1 MVTPGDKLELNK
13 DWDLPE
19 ILDPNTPIIER
30 LKRAKPIEA
39 IRSKTEVIDE
49 PKPVNEPKPKIEILD
64 HDKILELLLS
74 NVKKVDF
81 QSTIYPTA
89 NRENPK
95 ISNNK
100 YQIVIVNEILKLAK
114 ENNHS
119 ICQNHQ
125 SIFLYNGAYWKKY
138 SNEDFSNF
146 LGLVAI
152 EMGVDKYTA
161 EGYLFKEQLLKQ
173 FHASAY
179 LQEPR
184 VDRNKVLINLIGGTF
199 EIEGGV
205 TKIREHKA
213 EDFLTYQLPFAYD
226 RHSTANKFQAYL
238 DKVLP
243 DKERQ
248 RVIAEYLGY
257 IFIKH
262 GSNIL
267 KAEKVLV
274 LYGSGANGKSVL
286 YEIVRAL
293 FGGHNVSSFSLES
306 LTDVNGYYRA
316 QIDTKL
322 LNYASEI
329 SNKMD
334 TTRFKAMISGE
345 PIEARHPSGR
355 AMQLEQYAKMI
366 FNCNE
371 LPKDTEQTHA
381 FFRRFLIVPFNVI
394 IPEAEQNRNLHNEII
409 ESELSGVFTWVLKG
423 LGRLLRQKG
432 FSECKASNVALDKYK
447 TETDNVK
454 LWIDTDNYSKN
465 DDLPTTLKEG
475 YYQYSIFCSEGGFNK
490 LNKMNFQKR
499 LERLGYKVARGNQNM
514 VYININNR

>member
-1 MVTPGDKLELNK
+1 MITPDDKK
-13 DWDLPE
+13 IMDQPWPE
-19 ILDPNTPIIER
+19 AKVDYNTPIKER
-30 LKRAKPIEA
+30 LKVAKPPEA
-39 IRSKTEVIDE
+39 MSSKPEGIDE
-49 PKPVNEPKPKIEILD
+49 PQPKIEILD
-64 HDKILELLLS
+64 HSKILELLLS
-74 NVKKVDF
+74 SVIKVDF
-81 QSTIYPTA
+81 QAVIYPTT

-95 ISNNK
+95 ISNSK
-100 YQIVIVNEILKLAK
+100 YQIVIVNEILDLAK
-114 ENNHS
+114 KNKHS

-146 LGLVAI
+146 LGKVAI
-152 EMGVDKYTA
+152 KMGVDKYIA
-161 EGYLFKEQLLKQ
+161 ESYLFKEQLLKQ

-179 LQEPR
+179 LQEPK
-184 VDRNKVLINLIGGTF
+184 VDKNKVLINLIGGTF
-199 EIEGGV
+199 EIERGV
-205 TKIREHKA
+205 TRTREHKA
-213 EDFLTYQLPFAYD
+213 EDFLTYQLPFAYNQY
-226 RHSTANKFQAYL
+226 STANKFQAYL

-248 RVIAEYLGY
+248 KVIAEYLGY
-257 IFIKH
+257 VFIKH

-293 FGGHNVSSFSLES
+293 FGSHNVSSFSLES
-306 LTDVNGYYRA
+306 LTDTNGYYRA

-345 PIEARHPSGR
+345 PIEARHPSGK

-371 LPKDTEQTHA
+371 LPKDTEQTNA
-381 FFRRFLIVPFNVI
+381 FFRRFLIVPFDII

-423 LGRLLRQKG
+423 LSRLLDQKS
-432 FSECKASNVALDKYK
+432 FSNCIASNRALEKYK
-447 TETDNVK
+447 TDTDNVK
-454 LWIDTDNYSKN
+454 LWLDTDNYDK
-465 DDLPTTLKEG
+465 DDDISTQLKEA
-475 YYQYSIFCSEGGFNK
+475 YIQYSIFCNEGGFNK

-499 LERLGYKVARGNQNM
+499 IERLGYKVARGNANM
-514 VYININNR
+514 VYININKR

>member
-1 MVTPGDKLELNK
+1 MITPEDKK
-13 DWDLPE
+13 IMDQPWPE
-19 ILDPNTPIIER
+19 AKVDYNTPIKER
-30 LKRAKPIEA
+30 LKVAKPIKA
-39 IRSKTEVIDE
+39 ISSKPEVIAE
-49 PKPVNEPKPKIEILD
+49 PQPKVEILE
-64 HDKILELLLS
+64 HSKILELLLS
-74 NVKKVDF
+74 SVHKVDF
-81 QSTIYPTA
+81 QATIYPTA

-95 ISNNK
+95 ISNSK
-100 YQIVIVNEILKLAK
+100 YQIVIVNEILDLAK
-114 ENNHS
+114 KNKHS

-152 EMGVDKYTA
+152 KMGVDKYTA

-179 LQEPR
+179 LQEPK
-184 VDRNKVLINLIGGTF
+184 VDKNKVLINLIGGTF
-199 EIEGGV
+199 EIERGV
-205 TKIREHKA
+205 TRAREHKA

-226 RHSTANKFQAYL
+226 QYSTSNKFQTYL

-257 IFIKH
+257 VFIKH

-293 FGGHNVSSFSLES
+293 FGSHNVSSFSLES
-306 LTDVNGYYRA
+306 LTDTNGYYRA

-371 LPKDTEQTHA
+371 LPKDTEQTNA
-381 FFRRFLIVPFNVI
+381 FFRRFLIVPFDII

-423 LGRLLRQKG
+423 LSRLLDQKN
-432 FSECKASNVALDKYK
+432 FSNCIASNRALEKYK
-447 TETDNVK
+447 TDTDNVK
-454 LWIDTDNYSKN
+454 LWLDTDNYDR
-465 DDLPTTLKEG
+465 DDDIPTQLKEA
-475 YYQYSIFCSEGGFNK
+475 YIQYSIFCNEGGFNK

-499 LERLGYKVARGNQNM
+499 VERLGYKVARGNANM
-514 VYININNR
+514 VYININKK

>member
-1 MVTPGDKLELNK
+1 MITPEEKKLMNEN
-13 DWDLPE
+13 WDLPE
-19 ILDPNTPIIER
+19 LEPKIDYNTPITER
-30 LKRAKPIEA
+30 LKRAKPLEVT
-39 IRSKTEVIDE
+39 KTIAE
-49 PKPVNEPKPKIEILD
+49 PQPKVDILD
-64 HDKILELLLS
+64 HSEILKLLLS
-74 NVKKVDF
+74 RVNKVDF
-81 QSTIYPTA
+81 QATIYPTA

-95 ISNNK
+95 ISNSK

-114 ENNHS
+114 ENRHS

-146 LGLVAI
+146 LGKVAKK
-152 EMGVDKYTA
+152 MGVDKYTA

-179 LQEPR
+179 LEEPK
-184 VDRNKVLINLIGGTF
+184 VDKNKVLINLIGGTF
-199 EIEGGV
+199 EIERGV
-205 TKIREHKA
+205 TRTREHKA

-226 RHSTANKFQAYL
+226 QYSTSNKFQAYL

-306 LTDVNGYYRA
+306 LTDTNGYYRA

-371 LPKDTEQTHA
+371 LPKDTEQTNA
-381 FFRRFLIVPFNVI
+381 FFRRFLIVPFDVI

-409 ESELSGVFTWVLKG
+409 EAELSGVFTWVLKG
-423 LGRLLRQKG
+423 LARLLEQKS
-432 FSECKASNVALDKYK
+432 FSNCIASNRALEKYK
-447 TETDNVK
+447 TDTDNVK
-454 LWIDTDNYSKN
+454 LWLDTDNYGK
-465 DDLPTTLKEG
+465 DDDIPTQLKEA
-475 YYQYSIFCSEGGFNK
+475 YIQYSIFCNEGGFNK

-499 LERLGYKVARGNQNM
+499 IERLGYKVARGNANM
-514 VYININNR
+514 VYININKK

>member
-1 MVTPGDKLELNK
+1 MITPEEKRLMEEN
-13 DWDLPE
+13 WDLPE
-19 ILDPNTPIIER
+19 LEPKIDYNTPITER
-30 LKRAKPIEA
+30 LKRAKPL
-39 IRSKTEVIDE
+39 EVTKSIAE
-49 PKPVNEPKPKIEILD
+49 PQPKVDILD
-64 HDKILELLLS
+64 HSEILKLLLS
-74 NVKKVDF
+74 RVNKVDF
-81 QSTIYPTA
+81 QEIIYPTT

-95 ISNNK
+95 ISNSK

-114 ENNHS
+114 ENKHS

-146 LGLVAI
+146 LGQVAI
-152 EMGVDKYTA
+152 KMGVDKYTA

-179 LQEPR
+179 LQEPK
-184 VDRNKVLINLIGGTF
+184 VDKNKVLINLIGGTF
-199 EIEGGV
+199 EIEGGI

-213 EDFLTYQLPFAYD
+213 KDFLTYQLPFAYD
-226 RHSTANKFQAYL
+226 QYSTANKFQTYL

-257 IFIKH
+257 VFIKH

-267 KAEKVLV
+267 KAERALV

-293 FGGHNVSSFSLES
+293 FGSHNVSSFSLES
-306 LTDVNGYYRA
+306 LTDTNGYYRA

-329 SNKMD
+329 SNKMNPD
-334 TTRFKAMISGE
+334 RVKALISGE

-355 AMQLEQYAKMI
+355 AMELEQYAKMI
-366 FNCNE
+366 FNCNL
-371 LPKDTEQTHA
+371 LPKDTEQTEGYY
-381 FFRRFLIVPFNVI
+381 RRWLIVPFDVT
-394 IPEAEQNRNLHNEII
+394 IPEAEQNRNLHTEII
-409 ESELSGVFTWVLKG
+409 ENELSGVFTWVLKG
-423 LGRLLRQKG
+423 LRRLLDQKG
-432 FSECKASNVALDKYK
+432 FSNCIASNKALDKYK

-454 LWIDTDNYSKN
+454 LWIETDDYTK
-465 DDLPTTLKEG
+465 DDDRPTQLKEA
-475 YYQYSIFCSEGGFNK
+475 YIRYSTFCFEGGFMK

-499 LERLGYKVARGNQNM
+499 LERLGYKVARGNANM
-514 VYININNR
+514 VYININLR

>member
-1 MVTPGDKLELNK
+1 MITPEDQRLMNEN
-13 DWDLPE
+13 WDLPE
-19 ILDPNTPIIER
+19 LEPKPDYNTPIKER
-30 LKRAKPIEA
+30 LKRAKPPEA
-39 IRSKTEVIDE
+39 ISSRPE
-49 PKPVNEPKPKIEILD
+49 PQPKVEILE
-64 HDKILELLLS
+64 HSKILELLLS
-74 NVKKVDF
+74 SVKKVDF
-81 QSTIYPTA
+81 QNTIYPQA

-95 ISNNK
+95 ISNSK
-100 YQIVIVNEILKLAK
+100 YQIVIVNEILDLAK
-114 ENNHS
+114 KNNHS

-146 LGLVAI
+146 LGKVAI
-152 EMGVDKYTA
+152 KMGVDRYTA
-161 EGYLFKEQLLKQ
+161 ESYLFKEQLLKQ

-179 LQEPR
+179 LQEPK
-184 VDRNKVLINLIGGTF
+184 VDKNKVLINLIGGTF
-199 EIEGGV
+199 EIERGV
-205 TKIREHKA
+205 TRTREHKA
-213 EDFLTYQLPFAYD
+213 EDFLTYQLPFAYNQY
-226 RHSTANKFQAYL
+226 STSNKFQAYL

-257 IFIKH
+257 VFIKH

-293 FGGHNVSSFSLES
+293 FGRHNVSSFSLES
-306 LTDVNGYYRA
+306 LTDTNGYYRA

-345 PIEARHPSGR
+345 PIEARQPSGR

-371 LPKDTEQTHA
+371 LPKDTEQTNA
-381 FFRRFLIVPFNVI
+381 FFRRFLIVPFDII

-423 LGRLLRQKG
+423 LSRLLDQKS
-432 FSECKASNVALDKYK
+432 FSNCIASNRALEKYK
-447 TETDNVK
+447 TDTDNVK
-454 LWIDTDNYSKN
+454 LWLDTDNYDR
-465 DDLPTTLKEG
+465 DDDIPTQLKEA
-475 YYQYSIFCSEGGFNK
+475 YIQYSIFCNEGGFMK

-499 LERLGYKVARGNQNM
+499 IERLGYKVARGNANM
-514 VYININNR
+514 VYININKR

>member
-1 MVTPGDKLELNK
+1 MVTPEDKLEMNK
-13 DWDLPE
+13 DWDL
-19 ILDPNTPIIER
+19 LDPNTPIAER
-30 LKRAKPIEA
+30 LNRATEIKAITPI
-39 IRSKTEVIDE
+39 ISKIEPIDE
-49 PKPVNEPKPKIEILD
+49 PGAIDEPKPKIEILE
-64 HDKILELLLS
+64 HNKILELLLS
-74 NVKKVDF
+74 SAKKVDF
-81 QSTIYPTA
+81 QKTIYPTA

-95 ISNNK
+95 ISNSK
-100 YQIVIVNEILKLAK
+100 YQIVIVNEILDLAK
-114 ENNHS
+114 KNNHS

-152 EMGVDKYTA
+152 EMGVDKYIA

-179 LQEPR
+179 LEEPR
-184 VDRNKVLINLIGGTF
+184 VDKNKVLINLIGGTF
-199 EIEGGV
+199 EIEGGA
-205 TKIREHKA
+205 TKIREPSAK
-213 EDFLTYQLPFAYD
+213 DYLTYQLPFAYNQY
-226 RHSTANKFQAYL
+226 STATKFQTYL

-243 DKERQ
+243 DKQRQ
-248 RVIAEYLGY
+248 NVIAEYLGY
-257 IFIKH
+257 VFIKH

-267 KAEKVLV
+267 KAEKALV

-293 FGGHNVSSFSLES
+293 FGSHNVSSFSLES
-306 LTDVNGYYRA
+306 LTDTNGYYRA

-329 SNKMD
+329 SNKMNPD
-334 TTRFKAMISGE
+334 RFKALISGE

-355 AMQLEQYAKMI
+355 AMEIEQYAKMI
-366 FNCNE
+366 FNCNL
-371 LPKDTEQTHA
+371 LPKDTEQTEG

-409 ESELSGVFTWVLKG
+409 ESELSGVFTWVLQG
-423 LGRLLRQKG
+423 LTRLLRQKG
-432 FSECKASNVALDKYK
+432 FSECIASNRALEKYK
-447 TETDNVK
+447 SETDNVK
-454 LWIDTDNYSKN
+454 LWLDTDNYSIN
-465 DDLPTTLKEG
+465 DDRPTTLKEA
-475 YYQYSIFCSEGGFNK
+475 YIQYSIFCNEGGFNK

-514 VYININNR
+514 IYVNIQYS